1 MRKGTVLKEKRGE
14 EEQCSASNLE
24 SKRNHQS
31 QEESL
36 AVQQQIR
43 TNREEFTSVSGEK
56 EDEKRKKVSKRGEDM
71 LHRDSVKEF
80 DECSS
85 SGGGA
90 DQNLNGEESQQRQQH
105 GAWDTLGTLL
115 AESGLHQDDAIRDQ
129 TVDDG
134 GENDSIVHLED
145 RDSGLSDGDEEENG
159 SEKVESLEW
168 MFTRREVEKGTIEI
182 VYRWPNHFLA
192 AFKTWGHLLGG
203 ILTCQGYLVEV
214 CCKTQIFRS
223 LQELQ
228 GEEPDDDEITGAVA
242 EEVVED
248 DWGSVWEQVV
258 EEEKSKSIEEVPAK
272 EEGENGKVMEGVDF
286 ESMEEVDE
294 PIVELVEE
302 NGNEEMVEEVE
313 VEEEQFVE
321 SVDEPIGGSV
331 VEVDG
336 PIEESVEEVIN
347 ENEEFVEEVVGV
359 DGEDILEVCNEKF
372 VEEIGDQN
380 YLVEGVGASIGD
392 LVEAGD
398 YNDDEEVTDDN
409 SNSVYGTAGDK
420 VWKDMLVEKVKIG
433 RAKSGTRT
441 RRAVWVG
448 RKRGLRAKKGA
459 AGFWKVIG
467 ST

>member
-1 MRKGTVLKEKRGE
+1 MRKGKVSKEKRGE

-56 EDEKRKKVSKRGEDM
+56 DEKRKKVPKRGEDM

-192 AFKTWGHLLGG
+192 AFKTWGHLQGG
-203 ILTCQGYLVEV
+203 ILTCQWYLVEV

-258 EEEKSKSIEEVPAK
+258 EEEKSKSIEEVPAG

-321 SVDEPIGGSV
+321 SVDEPCGGSV

-336 PIEESVEEVIN
+336 PIEESVEEVVN
-347 ENEEFVEEVVGV
+347 ENEEFVEEV
-359 DGEDILEVCNEKF
+359 DGEEILEVCNENF
-372 VEEIGDQN
+372 VEEMGDQN

-398 YNDDEEVTDDN
+398 YNDEEEVTDDN

>member
-90 DQNLNGEESQQRQQH
+90 DQNMNGEESQQRQQH

-145 RDSGLSDGDEEENG
+145 RDSGLSDGDEEENA

-258 EEEKSKSIEEVPAK
+258 EEEKSKSIEEVPAG

-347 ENEEFVEEVVGV
+347 ENEEFVEEV
-359 DGEDILEVCNEKF
+359 
-372 VEEIGDQN
+372 GDQN

-398 YNDDEEVTDDN
+398 YNDEEEVTDDN
-409 SNSVYGTAGDK
+409 SNSVYGTAVDK

-467 ST
+467 

>member
-145 RDSGLSDGDEEENG
+145 RDSGLSDGDEEENA

-192 AFKTWGHLLGG
+192 AFKTWGHLQGG

-258 EEEKSKSIEEVPAK
+258 EEEKSKSTEKVPAG

-372 VEEIGDQN
+372 VEEMGDQN

-398 YNDDEEVTDDN
+398 YNDEEEVTDDN
-409 SNSVYGTAGDK
+409 SNSVYGTAVDK

-467 ST
+467 

>member
-1 MRKGTVLKEKRGE
+1 MDVY
-14 EEQCSASNLE
+14 
-24 SKRNHQS
+24 
-31 QEESL
+31 QEG
-36 AVQQQIR
+36 
-43 TNREEFTSVSGEK
+43 SGE
-56 EDEKRKKVSKRGEDM
+56 RH
-71 LHRDSVKEF
+71 HRDCLQVAKLLFS
-80 DECSS
+80 CL
-85 SGGGA
+85 
-90 DQNLNGEESQQRQQH
+90 QNM
-105 GAWDTLGTLL
+105 
-115 AESGLHQDDAIRDQ
+115 
-129 TVDDG
+129 
-134 GENDSIVHLED
+134 
-145 RDSGLSDGDEEENG
+145 G
-159 SEKVESLEW
+159 S
-168 MFTRREVEKGTIEI
+168 
-182 VYRWPNHFLA
+182 Y
-192 AFKTWGHLLGG
+192 GG
-203 ILTCQGYLVEV
+203 ILSCQGYLVEV
-214 CCKTQIFRS
+214 CCKGQIFRS
-223 LQELQ
+223 LEELQ
-228 GEEPDDDEITGAVA
+228 GEEPDDEITGAVA

-258 EEEKSKSIEEVPAK
+258 EEEKSKSTEKVPAG

-347 ENEEFVEEVVGV
+347 ENEEFVEVVEV
-359 DGEDILEVCNEKF
+359 DGEEILEVCNENF
-372 VEEIGDQN
+372 VEEMGDQN

-398 YNDDEEVTDDN
+398 YNDEEEVTDDN

-467 ST
+467 

>member
-90 DQNLNGEESQQRQQH
+90 DQNMNGEESQQRQQH

-145 RDSGLSDGDEEENG
+145 RDSGLSDGDEEENA

-258 EEEKSKSIEEVPAK
+258 EEEKSKSIEEVPAG

-336 PIEESVEEVIN
+336 PIEESVEEVVN

-372 VEEIGDQN
+372 VEEMGDQN

-398 YNDDEEVTDDN
+398 YNDEEEVTDDN

-467 ST
+467 

>member
-36 AVQQQIR
+36 AMQQQIR

-90 DQNLNGEESQQRQQH
+90 DQNMNGEESQQRQQH

-145 RDSGLSDGDEEENG
+145 RDSGLSDGDEEENA

-192 AFKTWGHLLGG
+192 AFKTWGHLQGG

-258 EEEKSKSIEEVPAK
+258 EEEKSKSTEKVPAG

-321 SVDEPIGGSV
+321 SVDEPCGGSV

-372 VEEIGDQN
+372 VEEMGDQN

-398 YNDDEEVTDDN
+398 YNDEEEVTDDN

-467 ST
+467 

>member
-1 MRKGTVLKEKRGE
+1 VRKGTVLKEKRGE

-145 RDSGLSDGDEEENG
+145 RDSGLSDGDEEENAL
-159 SEKVESLEW
+159 EKVASLEW

-182 VYRWPNHFLA
+182 VY
-192 AFKTWGHLLGG
+192 
-203 ILTCQGYLVEV
+203 
-214 CCKTQIFRS
+214 RS

-258 EEEKSKSIEEVPAK
+258 EEEKSKSTEKVPAG

-347 ENEEFVEEVVGV
+347 ENEEFVEEVVEV
-359 DGEDILEVCNEKF
+359 DGEEILEVCNENF
-372 VEEIGDQN
+372 VEEMGDQN

-398 YNDDEEVTDDN
+398 YNDEEEVTDDN